1 MGIKNFRIV
10 TPDIDEHMERELP
23 PEELVRRISAEKA
36 RAVREQAGM
45 DAVVIAADTV
55 VALDGA
61 VLGKPADELEAFK
74 MLSTLSGCRHQVYTG
89 LTVLRGEERHTV
101 SEETT
106 VAFREL
112 SEEEISCYI
121 QTGEPMD
128 KAGAYGIQGFGALL
142 IEGIQGI
149 TTTMSW
155 ACPCAA
161 WAASC
166 ASSAWTAC
174 ACGGGRAGQR
184 LRERERTDVKDFF
197 RHNGILILIAAILL
211 ALVTAVVSMLFG
223 GVADPLSNLVGI
235 LTTPVRN
242 GITAVT
248 NWAEE
253 KYNDAFELEQMKEEL
268 AGLKQ
273 RNAELEAQ
281 AREAEAAL
289 QENERLRNLLELQPK
304 EWSCDKAAA
313 MVTARSTSNWEST
326 LTIGK
331 GSAAG
336 IAVDDCVVDEY
347 WNLVGVVAEVGENW
361 ATVRTLVDSDTEMGG
376 QLARTGGAAIL
387 EGDFAL
393 MGEGRLKLTYLPENS
408 ELIAGDLVTTSGR
421 GGGIPRRTG
430 GRARGGGAHRCLRHD
445 PLRRH
450 CAGDRSGRPP
460 AGLCD
465 HRLYR

>member
-1 MGIKNFRIV
+1 M
-10 TPDIDEHMERELP
+10 
-23 PEELVRRISAEKA
+23 
-36 RAVREQAGM
+36 
-45 DAVVIAADTV
+45 
-55 VALDGA
+55 
-61 VLGKPADELEAFK
+61 
-74 MLSTLSGCRHQVYTG
+74 
-89 LTVLRGEERHTV
+89 
-101 SEETT
+101 
-106 VAFREL
+106 
-112 SEEEISCYI
+112 
-121 QTGEPMD
+121 
-128 KAGAYGIQGFGALL
+128 
-142 IEGIQGI
+142 
-149 TTTMSW
+149 
-155 ACPCAA
+155 
-161 WAASC
+161 
-166 ASSAWTAC
+166 
-174 ACGGGRAGQR
+174 
-184 LRERERTDVKDFF
+184 KDFF

-235 LTTPVRN
+235 VTTPVRN

-361 ATVRTLVDSDTEMGG
+361 ATVRTLVASDTEMGG

-421 GGGIPRRTG
+421 GGVY
-430 GRARGGGAHRCLRHD
+430 
-445 PLRRH
+445 
-450 CAGDRSGRPP
+450 P
-460 AGLCD
+460 AGLVAGHVEEVRTD
-465 HRLYR
+465 ASGMTRYAVIAPETDLDGLQQVFVITDFTVNE

>member
-1 MGIKNFRIV
+1 M
-10 TPDIDEHMERELP
+10 
-23 PEELVRRISAEKA
+23 
-36 RAVREQAGM
+36 
-45 DAVVIAADTV
+45 
-55 VALDGA
+55 
-61 VLGKPADELEAFK
+61 
-74 MLSTLSGCRHQVYTG
+74 
-89 LTVLRGEERHTV
+89 
-101 SEETT
+101 
-106 VAFREL
+106 
-112 SEEEISCYI
+112 
-121 QTGEPMD
+121 
-128 KAGAYGIQGFGALL
+128 
-142 IEGIQGI
+142 
-149 TTTMSW
+149 
-155 ACPCAA
+155 
-161 WAASC
+161 
-166 ASSAWTAC
+166 
-174 ACGGGRAGQR
+174 
-184 LRERERTDVKDFF
+184 KDFF

-376 QLARTGGAAIL
+376 QLSRTGGAAIL

-421 GGGIPRRTG
+421 GGVY
-430 GRARGGGAHRCLRHD
+430 
-445 PLRRH
+445 
-450 CAGDRSGRPP
+450 P
-460 AGLCD
+460 AGLVAGHVEEVRTD
-465 HRLYR
+465 ASGMTRYAVIAPETDLDGLQQVFVITDFTVNE

>member
-1 MGIKNFRIV
+1 M
-10 TPDIDEHMERELP
+10 
-23 PEELVRRISAEKA
+23 
-36 RAVREQAGM
+36 
-45 DAVVIAADTV
+45 
-55 VALDGA
+55 
-61 VLGKPADELEAFK
+61 
-74 MLSTLSGCRHQVYTG
+74 
-89 LTVLRGEERHTV
+89 
-101 SEETT
+101 
-106 VAFREL
+106 
-112 SEEEISCYI
+112 
-121 QTGEPMD
+121 
-128 KAGAYGIQGFGALL
+128 
-142 IEGIQGI
+142 
-149 TTTMSW
+149 
-155 ACPCAA
+155 
-161 WAASC
+161 
-166 ASSAWTAC
+166 
-174 ACGGGRAGQR
+174 
-184 LRERERTDVKDFF
+184 KDFF

-235 LTTPVRN
+235 VTTPVRN

-253 KYNDAFELEQMKEEL
+253 KYNDAFELEQMK
-268 AGLKQ
+268 
-273 RNAELEAQ
+273 EAQ

-421 GGGIPRRTG
+421 GGVY
-430 GRARGGGAHRCLRHD
+430 
-445 PLRRH
+445 
-450 CAGDRSGRPP
+450 P
-460 AGLCD
+460 AGLVAGHVEEVRTD
-465 HRLYR
+465 ASGMTRYAVIAPETDLDGLQQVFVITDFTVNE